1 MRIFIGLREI
11 ANITAT
17 YAKGFEALGHDT
29 FTILWSRNRFYPNSK
44 YDLVIADHFD
54 ASQSNKG
61 YWNTWL
67 TKIKRAVFR
76 LSSFIYSLATCDI
89 YIFTYG
95 SSFLHR
101 YIDYPIIKLFRKKII
116 SVFLGSEIRHWY
128 AYEQEMR
135 YLGMYEDVK
144 PYIEY
149 ARNQPGGP
157 LHEKLDII
165 HAAEK
170 YADLILSLPSMSQLL
185 KRPYMRINIPLD
197 LNQYQF
203 NINNN
208 ELPIVVH
215 APSDRGV
222 KGTNFIMAAVDHLQQ
237 EGVEFKF
244 KLIENMSN
252 ADVRQLLADSDI
264 VVDQLFSHSVATLA
278 LEAMACGNVVLAR
291 FTPTYSLIPS
301 DCPVVNVNKDTLV
314 EQLRNILLDRDLRR
328 KLAHEGRR
336 YVEKYHSHLHVVQQI
351 LDWLQPGGINE
362 YDFTPT
368 FFQNE
373 LNIPP
378 ELRQEVSSK
387 SKT

>member
-11 ANITAT
+11 ANITST
-17 YAKGFEALGHDT
+17 YASGFQDLGHNP
-29 FTILWSRNRFYPNSK
+29 FTSIWNRNTYYPDSQYN
-44 YDLVIADHFD
+44 LVIGDYINATHPNRSPINVYFM
-54 ASQSNKG
+54 
-61 YWNTWL
+61 
-67 TKIKRAVFR
+67 KIKRGIFR
-76 LSSFIYSLATCDI
+76 FLIFLYSLATCDV
-89 YIFTYG
+89 YIFTFG
-95 SSFLHR
+95 SSILPR

-135 YLGMYEDVK
+135 FLGMYDDVK

-149 ARNQPGGP
+149 VQNQAGGS
-157 LHEKLDII
+157 LQKKLKII
-165 HAAEK
+165 NAAEK

-197 LNQYQF
+197 LHQYHF
-203 NINNN
+203 NITTN
-208 ELPIVVH
+208 EIPMVVH

-222 KGTNFIMAAVDHLQQ
+222 KGTKFILAAIENLHQ

-252 ADVRQLLADSDI
+252 ANVRQLLADSDI
-264 VVDQLFSHSVATLA
+264 VLDQLFSHSVGTLA
-278 LEAMACGNVVLAR
+278 LESMACGNVVLAR
-291 FTPTYSLIPS
+291 FTPEYTLIPS
-301 DCPVVNVNKDTLV
+301 DCPVVNVNKDTLDA
-314 EQLRNILLDRDLRR
+314 QLRNIILDRDLRR

-336 YVEKYHSHLHVVQQI
+336 YVEKHHNHRHVAQQI

-368 FFQNE
+368 FFQNDLTIPEE
-373 LNIPP
+373 L
-378 ELRQEVSSK
+378 LQEVSSK